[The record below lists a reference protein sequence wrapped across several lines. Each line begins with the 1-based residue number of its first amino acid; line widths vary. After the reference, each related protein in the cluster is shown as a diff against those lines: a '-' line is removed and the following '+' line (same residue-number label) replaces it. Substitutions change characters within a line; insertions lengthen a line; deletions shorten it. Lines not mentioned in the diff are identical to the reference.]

1 VTDRAGDVLLT
12 PAEVAE
18 LLGVSERTLMAWRNG
33 EVSDSHPGRT
43 LLPVPLSSQ
52 TIRYWRSDV
61 FRWLEERVRGSRK
74 VGSFVTRALTS

>member
-1 VTDRAGDVLLT
+1 MATDRADDVLLK

-33 EVSDSHPGRT
+33 EVCDSHPGRT

-61 FRWLEERVRGSRK
+61 FRWLEERKLGSRK
-74 VGSFVTRALTS
+74 LAAS